1 MKICIVLGTRP
12 ETLQVGSNKLVGTDP
27 KRIVEFALEMAIKK
41 RNWVNPFGDGRSAQR
56 IVEILRQKFE

>member
-1 MKICIVLGTRP
+1 M
-12 ETLQVGSNKLVGTDP
+12 GSNKLVGTDP